1 MSKILHIARTNIK
14 FFLHIEQMNN
24 QEILIKTVQE
34 WVQTDNEIR
43 TLKTELNKR
52 NKIKKEFSVKLMDI
66 MKQNEID
73 CFDLKDGQI
82 SYVQRNIK
90 KPITKKMLVEVL
102 SKYYHGDISK
112 ALEVKDFI
120 DDNREEYVKETIER
134 KIANK

>member
-1 MSKILHIARTNIK
+1 MNIK
-14 FFLHIEQMNN
+14 FFLYIGQMNN

-43 TLKTELNKR
+43 TLKSELNKR
-52 NKIKKEFSVKLMDI
+52 NKVKKEASAKLMNI
-66 MKQNEID
+66 MKQNDID
-73 CFDLKDGQI
+73 CFDLKDGQL
-82 SYVQRNIK
+82 SYTQRNIK

-134 KIANK
+134 KINK

>member
-1 MSKILHIARTNIK
+1 
-14 FFLHIEQMNN
+14 MNN

-43 TLKTELNKR
+43 TLKSELNKR
-52 NKIKKEFSVKLMDI
+52 NKVKKEVSLKLMNI

-90 KPITKKMLVEVL
+90 KPITKKMLLEVL
-102 SKYYHGDISK
+102 SKYYQGDIGK

-120 DDNREEYVKETIER
+120 DENREEYIKESIER